1 MSIMRHYEYFTG
13 RIGQVRDLVELAEGN
28 CVVNFSVAETPRIRK
43 ADGTWVDAT
52 TIWTDVSIF
61 GDEARNL
68 VRSVKPGTFVTVIGT
83 RQAREY
89 ETKDTKE
96 KRISQQIVA
105 EQVAVAITKFNYI
118 EGVGNVNYAKEGR
131 GGGAPAGGQSQPQAN
146 TQAQPAQTT
155 KDPFNS
161 DPFDNSGG
169 DDDPFGGN
177 DDDPFSLGS

>member
-1 MSIMRHYEYFTG
+1 MRHYELFTG
-13 RIGQVRDLVELAEGN
+13 RIGQVRDLVELQNGN
-28 CVVNFSVAETPRIRK
+28 CVVNFSVAETPRIK
-43 ADGTWVDAT
+43 LKDGSWGDAP

-96 KRISQQIVA
+96 KRVTHQVVA

-118 EGVGNVNYAKEGR
+118 ESIGNVNYAKEGR
-131 GGGAPAGGQSQPQAN
+131 GGGAPAGGQ
-146 TQAQPAQTT
+146 TQAKTPQSSSPTPPAA
-155 KDPFNS
+155 DPFNQ
-161 DPFDNSGG
+161 DPFVRPST
-169 DDDPFGGN
+169 DDDPFADN
-177 DDDPFSLGS
+177 DDPFSLGS